1 MKNNKIF
8 LTTYITYKKRGKK
21 MKKKGQW
28 TRTVF
33 ITNEDERES

>member
-21 MKKKGQW
+21 
-28 TRTVF
+28 
-33 ITNEDERES
+33 NEKERAVGFSK